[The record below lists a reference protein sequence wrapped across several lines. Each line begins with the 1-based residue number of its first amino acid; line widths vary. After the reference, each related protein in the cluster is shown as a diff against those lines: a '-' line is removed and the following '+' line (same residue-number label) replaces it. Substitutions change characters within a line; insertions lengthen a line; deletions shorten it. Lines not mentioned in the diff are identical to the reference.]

1 MTKGTQNIVLEA
13 EFDAAS
19 IIKYRWAS
27 LIPFACLI
35 VTIPIVLIVGVVYMV
50 VLQRIVQ
57 AWSATLTSQS
67 LIVRKGVFVKVEK
80 TIPLEKITDLGSTQ
94 GPIMRIFDLKQLSV
108 ETAGQSGP
116 QSGGSLV
123 SLLGIKNTDE
133 FRQRVLA
140 QRDSIS
146 SGPPKVAEATAM
158 ESASNLGE
166 TQNPRLEQ
174 ISETLLRIEASL
186 ERIAERPSQD

>member
-1 MTKGTQNIVLEA
+1 MKQGTQNVVLEA
-13 EFDAAS
+13 EFDTAS

-27 LIPFACLI
+27 LIPVACLI

-94 GPIMRIFDLKQLSV
+94 GPIMRLFDLKQLSV

-140 QRDSIS
+140 QRDLIS
-146 SGPPKVAEATAM
+146 AGATIAPPA
-158 ESASNLGE
+158 ESAADAGE
-166 TQNPRLEQ
+166 TPIPRLEQ